1 MSKITSSK
9 NVNVSLRQKNTQLI
23 EPDTFDASRI
33 VFDDP
38 VAESIPGQPGTNYRI
53 NIGYKNEDNTEGFF
67 ILGFDTCYCYGVS
80 ENVDINTKALT
91 GYNVAISLYD
101 INGATPKQQ
110 KTVESLTDILQSCKK
125 FILRDSTQVAMGKI
139 DDDDKILESDLRKI
153 NLIFWKKE
161 NGKPN
166 QELGGTIY
174 PKMIWSKARTDAK
187 TNKQI
192 DSKMMTRFYNVDEV
206 DEDGNPIEVNPLD
219 YVGKRFQITPAIKIE
234 SIFIGAKISIQCKV
248 YEAFVK
254 DTKSGPK
261 RLLKYRPEKSEEIVI
276 VSPPSNH
283 NNNNNNDVEEEENEN
298 EEEAE
303 NPVVFKVEE
312 ERRDPLG
319 KKPEPSP
326 SVSKPVEK
334 PKKTRK

>member
-1 MSKITSSK
+1 MSSKIAPK
-9 NVNVSLRQKNTQLI
+9 KVNVSLRQKNTQLI
-23 EPDTFDASRI
+23 DPEDFSPSRI
-33 VFDDP
+33 IFDDP
-38 VAESIPGQPGTNYRI
+38 VAESIPGQPGTNYRV
-53 NIGYKNEDNTEGFF
+53 NIGYKNPDNTEGFL
-67 ILGFDTCYCYGVS
+67 ILGFDSCYCFGVS
-80 ENVDINTKALT
+80 ENVDMNSKALN

-110 KTVESLTDILQSCKK
+110 KTVEALTDILQQCKK
-125 FILRDSTQVAMGKI
+125 FILKDSTQEAMGKI
-139 DDDDKILESDLRKI
+139 DDDDKILETDLRKI

-174 PKMIWSKARTDAK
+174 PKMIWSKARTDPK

-192 DSKMMTRFYNVDEV
+192 ESKMMTRFYSEDDI
-206 DEDGNPIEVNPLD
+206 DEDGNPCEVNPLD

-254 DTKSGPK
+254 ETASGPK
-261 RLLKYRPEKSEEIVI
+261 RLLKYRPERSEDVI
-276 VSPPSNH
+276 VVTPQNIQSSAMDFDDLDA
-283 NNNNNNDVEEEENEN
+283 NDDAEEV
-298 EEEAE
+298 
-303 NPVVFKVEE
+303 PVKVEE
-312 ERRDPLG
+312 
-319 KKPEPSP
+319 KKSEPVVP
-326 SVSKPVEK
+326 VSKPAEK

>member
-1 MSKITSSK
+1 MSSK
-9 NVNVSLRQKNTQLI
+9 VVSKKVVNMSLRQKSTQLI
-23 EPDTFDASRI
+23 DPEVFDASRV

-53 NIGYKNEDNTEGFF
+53 NLGYKNPDNTEGFL
-67 ILGFDTCYCYGVS
+67 ILGFDTCYCFGIS
-80 ENVDINTKALT
+80 ENVDLNSKALN
-91 GYNVAISLYD
+91 GYNAAISLYD

-110 KTVESLTDILQSCKK
+110 KTVEALQEIIQQCKK
-125 FILRDSTQVAMGKI
+125 NILKDSTQEAMGKI

-166 QELGGTIY
+166 PEMGGTIY
-174 PKMIWSKARTDAK
+174 PKLIWSKARTDAK

-192 DSKMMTRFYNVDEV
+192 SSKMMTRFYNEDDV

-234 SIFIGAKISIQCKV
+234 SIFIGTRISIQAKV

-254 DTKSGPK
+254 ETESGPK
-261 RLLKYRPEKSEEIVI
+261 RLLVYKPQRSEDVI
-276 VSPPSNH
+276 VVNTPDQRSEPSKTSFEELE
-283 NNNNNNDVEEEENEN
+283 NDDETPEVQPEPEP
-298 EEEAE
+298 A
-303 NPVVFKVEE
+303 PVVVA
-312 ERRDPLG
+312 
-319 KKPEPSP
+319 KPA
-326 SVSKPVEK
+326 EK

>member
-1 MSKITSSK
+1 MSSK
-9 NVNVSLRQKNTQLI
+9 VVSKKVVNMSLRQKSTQLI
-23 EPDTFDASRI
+23 DPEVFDASRV

-53 NIGYKNEDNTEGFF
+53 NLGYKNPDNTEGFL
-67 ILGFDTCYCYGVS
+67 ILGFDTCYCFGIS
-80 ENVDINTKALT
+80 ENVDLNSKALN
-91 GYNVAISLYD
+91 GYNAAISLYD

-110 KTVESLTDILQSCKK
+110 KTVEALQEIIQQCKK
-125 FILRDSTQVAMGKI
+125 NILKDSTQEAMGKI

-166 QELGGTIY
+166 PEMGGTIY
-174 PKMIWSKARTDAK
+174 PKLIWSKARTDTK

-192 DSKMMTRFYNVDEV
+192 SSKMMTRFYNEDDV

-234 SIFIGAKISIQCKV
+234 SIFIGAKISIQAKV

-254 DTKSGPK
+254 ETESGPK
-261 RLLKYRPEKSEEIVI
+261 RLLVYKPQRSEDVI
-276 VSPPSNH
+276 VVNTPDQRSESSKTSFEELE
-283 NNNNNNDVEEEENEN
+283 NDDETPEVQ
-298 EEEAE
+298 
-303 NPVVFKVEE
+303 
-312 ERRDPLG
+312 
-319 KKPEPSP
+319 PEPEP
-326 SVSKPVEK
+326 TPAPIVSKPAEK

>member
-1 MSKITSSK
+1 MSSK
-9 NVNVSLRQKNTQLI
+9 VVSKKVVNMSLRQKSTQLI
-23 EPDTFDASRI
+23 DPEVFDASRV

-53 NIGYKNEDNTEGFF
+53 NLGYKNPDNTEGFL
-67 ILGFDTCYCYGVS
+67 ILGFDTCYCFGIS
-80 ENVDINTKALT
+80 ENVDLNSKALN
-91 GYNVAISLYD
+91 GYNAAISLYD

-110 KTVESLTDILQSCKK
+110 KTVEALQEIIQQCKK
-125 FILRDSTQVAMGKI
+125 NILKDSTQEAMGKI

-166 QELGGTIY
+166 PEMGGTIY
-174 PKMIWSKARTDAK
+174 PKLIWSKARTDAK

-192 DSKMMTRFYNVDEV
+192 SSKMMTRFYNEDDV

-234 SIFIGAKISIQCKV
+234 SIFIGAKISIQAKV

-254 DTKSGPK
+254 ETESGPK
-261 RLLKYRPEKSEEIVI
+261 RLLVYKPQRSEDVI
-276 VSPPSNH
+276 VVNTPDQRSEPSKTSFEELE
-283 NNNNNNDVEEEENEN
+283 NDDETPEVQPEPEP
-298 EEEAE
+298 A
-303 NPVVFKVEE
+303 PVVVA
-312 ERRDPLG
+312 
-319 KKPEPSP
+319 KPA
-326 SVSKPVEK
+326 EK

>member
-1 MSKITSSK
+1 MSSK
-9 NVNVSLRQKNTQLI
+9 VVSKKVVNMSLRQKSTQLI
-23 EPDTFDASRI
+23 DPEVFDASRV

-53 NIGYKNEDNTEGFF
+53 NLGYKNPDNTEGFL
-67 ILGFDTCYCYGVS
+67 ILGFDTCYCFGIS
-80 ENVDINTKALT
+80 ENVDLNSKALN
-91 GYNVAISLYD
+91 GYNAAISLYD
-101 INGATPKQQ
+101 INGATSKQQ
-110 KTVESLTDILQSCKK
+110 KTVEALQEIIQQCKK
-125 FILRDSTQVAMGKI
+125 NILKDSTQEAMGKI

-166 QELGGTIY
+166 PEMGGTIY
-174 PKMIWSKARTDAK
+174 PKLIWSKARTDTK

-192 DSKMMTRFYNVDEV
+192 SSKMMTRFYNEDDV

-234 SIFIGAKISIQCKV
+234 SIFIGAKISIQAKV

-254 DTKSGPK
+254 ETESGPK
-261 RLLKYRPEKSEEIVI
+261 RLLVYKPQRSEDVI
-276 VSPPSNH
+276 VVNTPDQRSEPSKTSFEELE
-283 NNNNNNDVEEEENEN
+283 NDDETPEVQ
-298 EEEAE
+298 
-303 NPVVFKVEE
+303 
-312 ERRDPLG
+312 
-319 KKPEPSP
+319 PEPEP
-326 SVSKPVEK
+326 TPAPVVSKPAEK

>member
-1 MSKITSSK
+1 MSSKIAPK
-9 NVNVSLRQKNTQLI
+9 KVNLSLRQKNTQLI
-23 EPDTFDASRI
+23 EPDHFSSSRI

-38 VAESIPGQPGTNYRI
+38 VAESIPGQPGTNYRV
-53 NIGYKNEDNTEGFF
+53 NIGYKNPDNTDGFL

-80 ENVDINTKALT
+80 ENVDMNSKALN

-101 INGATPKQQ
+101 INGPTPKQQ
-110 KTVESLTDILQSCKK
+110 QTVEALTDILQACKK
-125 FILRDSTQVAMGKI
+125 FILKDSTQESMGKI
-139 DDDDKILESDLRKI
+139 DDDDKILDTDLRKI

-187 TNKQI
+187 TNKHI
-192 DSKMMTRFYNVDEV
+192 EAKMMTRFYNTEEL
-206 DEDGNPIEVNPLD
+206 DEDGNPMEVNPLD
-219 YVGKRFQITPAIKIE
+219 YVGKRFEITPAIKIE

-254 DTKSGPK
+254 ETESGPK

-283 NNNNNNDVEEEENEN
+283 NNNNNDDEEENEN

-312 ERRDPLG
+312 
-319 KKPEPSP
+319 
-326 SVSKPVEK
+326 
-334 PKKTRK
+334 KKTRK

>member
-1 MSKITSSK
+1 MSSK
-9 NVNVSLRQKNTQLI
+9 VVSKKVVNMSLRQKSTQLI
-23 EPDTFDASRI
+23 DPEVFDASRV

-53 NIGYKNEDNTEGFF
+53 NLGYKNPDNTEGFL
-67 ILGFDTCYCYGVS
+67 ILGFDTCYCFGIS
-80 ENVDINTKALT
+80 ENVDLNSKALN
-91 GYNVAISLYD
+91 GYNAAISLYD

-110 KTVESLTDILQSCKK
+110 KTVEALQEIIQQCKK
-125 FILRDSTQVAMGKI
+125 NILKDSTQEAMGKI

-166 QELGGTIY
+166 PEMGGTIY
-174 PKMIWSKARTDAK
+174 PKLIWSKARTDAK

-192 DSKMMTRFYNVDEV
+192 SSKMMTRFYNEDDV

-234 SIFIGAKISIQCKV
+234 SIFIGAKISIQAKV

-254 DTKSGPK
+254 ETESGPK
-261 RLLKYRPEKSEEIVI
+261 RLLVYKPQRSEDVI
-276 VSPPSNH
+276 VVNTPDQRSEPSKTSFEELE
-283 NNNNNNDVEEEENEN
+283 NDDETPEVQPEPEP
-298 EEEAE
+298 A
-303 NPVVFKVEE
+303 PVVVA
-312 ERRDPLG
+312 
-319 KKPEPSP
+319 KPAD
-326 SVSKPVEK
+326 K

>member
-1 MSKITSSK
+1 MSSK
-9 NVNVSLRQKNTQLI
+9 VVSKKVVNMSLRQKSTQLI
-23 EPDTFDASRI
+23 DPEVFDASRV

-53 NIGYKNEDNTEGFF
+53 NLGYKNPDNTEGFL
-67 ILGFDTCYCYGVS
+67 ILGFDTCYCFGIS
-80 ENVDINTKALT
+80 ENVDLNSKALN
-91 GYNVAISLYD
+91 GYNAAISLYD

-110 KTVESLTDILQSCKK
+110 KTVEALQEIIQQCKK
-125 FILRDSTQVAMGKI
+125 NILKDSTQEAMGKV

-166 QELGGTIY
+166 PEMGGTIY
-174 PKMIWSKARTDAK
+174 PKLIWSKARTDAK

-192 DSKMMTRFYNVDEV
+192 SSKMMTRFYNEDDV

-234 SIFIGAKISIQCKV
+234 SIFIGAKISIQAKV

-254 DTKSGPK
+254 ETESGPK
-261 RLLKYRPEKSEEIVI
+261 RLLVYKPQRSEDIIVVNTPEQRTEPSKTSFEELE
-276 VSPPSNH
+276 
-283 NNNNNNDVEEEENEN
+283 NDDETPEVQ
-298 EEEAE
+298 
-303 NPVVFKVEE
+303 
-312 ERRDPLG
+312 
-319 KKPEPSP
+319 PEPEP
-326 SVSKPVEK
+326 VPAPVTKPAEK

>member
-1 MSKITSSK
+1 MSSK
-9 NVNVSLRQKNTQLI
+9 VVSKKVVNMSLRQKSTQLI
-23 EPDTFDASRI
+23 DPEVFDASRV

-53 NIGYKNEDNTEGFF
+53 NLGYKNPDNTEGFL
-67 ILGFDTCYCYGVS
+67 ILGFDTCYCFGIS
-80 ENVDINTKALT
+80 ENVDLNSKALN
-91 GYNVAISLYD
+91 GYNAAISLYD
-101 INGATPKQQ
+101 INGSTPKQQ
-110 KTVESLTDILQSCKK
+110 KTVEALQEIIQQCKK
-125 FILRDSTQVAMGKI
+125 NILKDSTQEAMGKI

-166 QELGGTIY
+166 PEMGGTIY
-174 PKMIWSKARTDAK
+174 PKLIWSKARTDTK

-192 DSKMMTRFYNVDEV
+192 SSKMMTRFYNEDDV

-234 SIFIGAKISIQCKV
+234 SIFIGAKISIQAKV

-254 DTKSGPK
+254 ETESGPK
-261 RLLKYRPEKSEEIVI
+261 RLLVYKPQRSEDIIVVNTPEQRTEPSKTSFEELENDEETSEVQPDPE
-276 VSPPSNH
+276 P
-283 NNNNNNDVEEEENEN
+283 
-298 EEEAE
+298 A
-303 NPVVFKVEE
+303 PVVVA
-312 ERRDPLG
+312 
-319 KKPEPSP
+319 KPA
-326 SVSKPVEK
+326 EK

>member
-1 MSKITSSK
+1 MSSK
-9 NVNVSLRQKNTQLI
+9 VVSKKVVNMSLRQKNTQLI
-23 EPDTFDASRI
+23 NPEEFDGSRV

-53 NIGYKNEDNTEGFF
+53 NLGYKNADNTEGFL
-67 ILGFDTCYCYGVS
+67 ILGFDTCYCFGVS
-80 ENVDINTKALT
+80 ENVDLNSKALN

-101 INGATPKQQ
+101 INGATPRQQ
-110 KTVESLTDILQSCKK
+110 KTVEALQDIIQQCKK
-125 FILRDSTQVAMGKI
+125 NILKDSTQEAMGKI

-166 QELGGTIY
+166 PEMGGTIY

-192 DSKMMTRFYNVDEV
+192 PSKMMTRFYSED
-206 DEDGNPIEVNPLD
+206 DIDADGNPVEVNPLD

-234 SIFIGAKISIQCKV
+234 SIFIGAKISIQAKV

-254 DTKSGPK
+254 ETESGPK
-261 RLLKYRPEKSEEIVI
+261 RLLVYRPQRSEDIIVVNTPVQQEKKTSFEELE
-276 VSPPSNH
+276 
-283 NNNNNNDVEEEENEN
+283 NDDNDNEEEENSEVQQ
-298 EEEAE
+298 EPEPT
-303 NPVVFKVEE
+303 PVVVT
-312 ERRDPLG
+312 
-319 KKPEPSP
+319 
-326 SVSKPVEK
+326 KPVEK
-334 PKKTRK
+334 TTKRTRK

>member
-1 MSKITSSK
+1 MSSK
-9 NVNVSLRQKNTQLI
+9 VVSKKVVNMSLRQKSTQLI
-23 EPDTFDASRI
+23 DPEVFDASRV

-53 NIGYKNEDNTEGFF
+53 NLGYKNPDNTEGFL
-67 ILGFDTCYCYGVS
+67 ILGFDTCYCFGIS
-80 ENVDINTKALT
+80 ENVDLNSKALN
-91 GYNVAISLYD
+91 GYNAAISLYD

-110 KTVESLTDILQSCKK
+110 KTVEALQEIIQQCKK
-125 FILRDSTQVAMGKI
+125 NILKDSTQEAMGKI

-166 QELGGTIY
+166 PEMGGTIY
-174 PKMIWSKARTDAK
+174 PKLIWSKARTDAK

-192 DSKMMTRFYNVDEV
+192 SSKMMSRFYNEDDV

-234 SIFIGAKISIQCKV
+234 SIFIGAKISIQAKV

-254 DTKSGPK
+254 ETESGPK
-261 RLLKYRPEKSEEIVI
+261 RLLVYKPQRSEDVI
-276 VSPPSNH
+276 VVNTPDQRSESSKTSFEELE
-283 NNNNNNDVEEEENEN
+283 NDDETPEVQ
-298 EEEAE
+298 
-303 NPVVFKVEE
+303 
-312 ERRDPLG
+312 
-319 KKPEPSP
+319 PEPEP
-326 SVSKPVEK
+326 TPAPVVSKPAEK